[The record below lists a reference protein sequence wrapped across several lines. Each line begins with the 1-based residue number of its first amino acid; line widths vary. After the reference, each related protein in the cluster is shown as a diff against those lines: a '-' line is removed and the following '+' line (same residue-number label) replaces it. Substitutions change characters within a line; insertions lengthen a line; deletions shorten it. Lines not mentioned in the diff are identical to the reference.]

1 MRHVIVSCSI
11 LVVGG
16 WAARENEVNGYIGF
30 WKGER
35 FEVYAPT
42 LYDGKMAVV
51 AAAQAKHP
59 RAKVKPA
66 DVNVALAE
74 IDGKPYVH
82 IAVN

>member
-1 MRHVIVSCSI
+1 M
-11 LVVGG
+11 
-16 WAARENEVNGYIGF
+16 
-30 WKGER
+30 
-35 FEVYAPT
+35 
-42 LYDGKMAVV
+42 V